1 LGIEKFESNGDWK
14 VMELVS
20 YHAILACVAAG
31 SCFALCPRSII
42 SLQRVP
48 MDIGTQKIA
57 TIDTYL
63 VAQSSYRSC
72 AYKELLQFVQ
82 ASMYHRPRG
91 IND

>member
-82 ASMYHRPRG
+82 ASMYHRPGG